1 MTDADY
7 ARAGYERDKSIRYRS
22 DLFIY
27 CIGDNAT
34 HQMADAC
41 FLLKNEQS
49 GPFKV
54 DFKGFKEF
62 KETQ

>member
-7 ARAGYERDKSIRYRS
+7 ARAGSERDKSIRYRS

-34 HQMADAC
+34 HQMADVC
-41 FLLKNEQS
+41 FLLKMNNLALLR
-49 GPFKV
+49 
-54 DFKGFKEF
+54 
-62 KETQ
+62 